1 MFKKH
6 EIHDKELSS
15 ELHKELDEI
24 HKRVA
29 LLRKKGIYTN
39 IVEYMISNIPSKIKM
54 ASITHNKNDVN
65 DIRRV
70 FNSAL
75 AEINFLE
82 LQYQEEQKRLAY
94 LEGLFNKLD
103 NFLDKKQLAECIPIY
118 NEIRNFYKAL
128 SLEAK
133 QRVIDRCAKFYF
145 EVQAMAK

>member
-6 EIHDKELSS
+6 EIHDKELAAM
-15 ELHKELDEI
+15 LHKELDEI
-24 HKRVA
+24 HKRA
-29 LLRKKGIYTN
+29 ASLRKKGIYTN

-54 ASITHNKNDVN
+54 ASITHSKNDVN
-65 DIRRV
+65 DIHRV
-70 FNSAL
+70 LNSAL

-82 LQYQEEQKRLAY
+82 LQYQEEQKKLAY

-103 NFLDKKQLAECIPIY
+103 GFLDKKQLGECIPVY
-118 NEIRNFYKAL
+118 NEIRNFYKDL
-128 SLEAK
+128 SVEAK